1 LGRENFHRILDETQQ
16 NVLRMG
22 SLVEEAITR
31 AVDALSRADVKQ
43 AEEILRADDYIDDLN
58 VLIETNCLNLLALQ
72 QPMASDLRT
81 IAAMLDIIIDL
92 ERIGDHAC
100 DIAQITINLA
110 NEPQLKPLVDI
121 PLMAT
126 KAREMLRESLDAF
139 SHHDAQIAHQVPQ
152 KDDEVDRLYRSVFR
166 ELIEFMAK
174 DPKAIG
180 RASNLL
186 LVALYLERIADH
198 ATNIC
203 ERVVYMVEGVPK
215 KLKRSVVDLDGMLAH
230 TDQILQSTPPAAGDV
245 SAPPGSQ
252 RP

>member
-1 LGRENFHRILDETQQ
+1 LGRENFHRILEETQQ

-22 SLVEEAITR
+22 SLVEEAITK
-31 AVDALSRADVKQ
+31 AVDALSRSDVRLAD
-43 AEEILRADDYIDDLN
+43 EILRADDYIDDLN

-72 QPMASDLRT
+72 QPMATDLRT
-81 IAAMLDIIIDL
+81 IAAMLDIVIDL

-100 DIAQITINLA
+100 DIAQITKNLA

-121 PLMAT
+121 PLMAA

-139 SHHDAQIAHQVPQ
+139 SHHDAQAAHDVPS
-152 KDDEVDRLYRSVFR
+152 KDDEVDRLYRKVFA
-166 ELIEFMAK
+166 ELIQFMAR

-215 KLKRSVVDLDGMLAH
+215 KLKRSVVEFNEVLAH
-230 TDQILQSTPPAAGDV
+230 SDEIMQASSPATQSGDQGS
-245 SAPPGSQ
+245 PG
-252 RP
+252 

>member
-1 LGRENFHRILDETQQ
+1 MGRENFHRILDETQQ

-31 AVDALSRADVKQ
+31 AVDALSRSDVKQ
-43 AEEILRADDYIDDLN
+43 ADEILRADDYIDDLN

-121 PLMAT
+121 PLMAA

-139 SHHDAQIAHQVPQ
+139 SHHDASIAHQVPQ

-166 ELIEFMAK
+166 ELIQFMAN

-180 RASNLL
+180 RASNLI

-215 KLKRSVVDLDGMLAH
+215 KLKRSVVDLDGMLARS
-230 TDQILQSTPPAAGDV
+230 DQILHASNPAPADV
-245 SAPPGSQ
+245 ASSGHNP
-252 RP
+252 

>member
-1 LGRENFHRILDETQQ
+1 MGRENFHRILDETQQ
-16 NVLRMG
+16 DVLRMG
-22 SLVEEAITR
+22 SLVEEAITK
-31 AVDALSRADVKQ
+31 AVDALARSDVDA
-43 AEEILRADDYIDDLN
+43 AEAILRADDYIDDLN

-100 DIAQITINLA
+100 DIAQITRNLA
-110 NEPQLKPLVDI
+110 NEPLLKPLVDI
-121 PLMAT
+121 PLMAA

-139 SHHDAQIAHQVPQ
+139 SHRDAQAAHDVPR
-152 KDDEVDRLYRSVFR
+152 KDDEVDRLYRKVFA
-166 ELIEFMAK
+166 ELIQFMAR

-215 KLKRSVVDLDGMLAH
+215 KLKRSVVEFAGSAVRA
-230 TDQILQSTPPAAGDV
+230 TEEPSPAAPEGA
-245 SAPPGSQ
+245 S
-252 RP
+252 

>member
-1 LGRENFHRILDETQQ
+1 MGREDFHRILDETQQ

-31 AVDALSRADVKQ
+31 AVDALTRSDVKL
-43 AEEILRADDYIDDLN
+43 ADEILKADDYIDDLN

-92 ERIGDHAC
+92 ERIGDHAA
-100 DIAQITINLA
+100 DIAQITKNLA
-110 NEPQLKPLVDI
+110 NEPQMTPPVDI

-139 SHHDAQIAHQVPQ
+139 SHHDAEIAHKVPE
-152 KDDEVDRLYRSVFR
+152 KDDEVDRLYRKVFS
-166 ELIEFMAK
+166 ELIQFMAK

-198 ATNIC
+198 STNIC

-215 KLKRSVVDLDGMLAH
+215 KLKRSVVEFREAIAH
-230 TDQILQSTPPAAGDV
+230 TDDIIHPTGQGGQASTL
-245 SAPPGSQ
+245 APP
-252 RP
+252 

>member
-1 LGRENFHRILDETQQ
+1 VGRENFHRILEETQQ
-16 NVLRMG
+16 DVLRMG
-22 SLVEEAITR
+22 SLVEEAITK
-31 AVDALSRADVKQ
+31 AVDALARSDVKS

-100 DIAQITINLA
+100 DIAQITRNLA
-110 NEPQLKPLVDI
+110 NEPHLKPLVDI
-121 PLMAT
+121 PLMAA
-126 KAREMLRESLDAF
+126 KARDMLRESLDAF
-139 SHHDAQIAHQVPQ
+139 SHRDAQAAHDIPR
-152 KDDEVDRLYRSVFR
+152 KDDEVDRLYRKVFA
-166 ELIEFMAK
+166 ELIQFMAR

-215 KLKRSVVDLDGMLAH
+215 KLKRSVVEFAE
-230 TDQILQSTPPAAGDV
+230 TTTRTSEETSPAAAEGG
-245 SAPPGSQ
+245 A
-252 RP
+252 

>member
-1 LGRENFHRILDETQQ
+1 MGRENFHRILDETQQ

-22 SLVEEAITR
+22 SLVEEAITK
-31 AVDALSRADVKQ
+31 AVDALSRNDVKL
-43 AEEILRADDYIDDLN
+43 ADEILRADDYIDDLN

-81 IAAMLDIIIDL
+81 IAAMLDVIIDL

-100 DIAQITINLA
+100 DIAQITKNLA
-110 NEPQLKPLVDI
+110 NEPQLKPLIDI
-121 PLMAT
+121 PLMAAR
-126 KAREMLRESLDAF
+126 AREMLRESLDAF
-139 SHHDAQIAHQVPQ
+139 SHHDAEIAHAVPQ
-152 KDDEVDRLYRSVFR
+152 KDDEVDRLYRKVFA
-166 ELIEFMAK
+166 ELIQFMTK

-215 KLKRSVVDLDGMLAH
+215 KLKRSVVEFDQVLAH
-230 TDQILQSTPPAAGDV
+230 SDEIMQSSPGAIDQPAGD
-245 SAPPGSQ
+245 
-252 RP
+252 

>member
-1 LGRENFHRILDETQQ
+1 MGRENFHRILEETQQ
-16 NVLRMG
+16 DVLRMG
-22 SLVEEAITR
+22 SLVEEAITK
-31 AVDALSRADVKQ
+31 AVDALARSDVKA

-92 ERIGDHAC
+92 ERIGDHAG
-100 DIAQITINLA
+100 DIAQITRNLA
-110 NEPQLKPLVDI
+110 NEPHLKPLVDI
-121 PLMAT
+121 PLMAA

-139 SHHDAQIAHQVPQ
+139 SHRDAQAAHDIPR
-152 KDDEVDRLYRSVFR
+152 KDDEVDRLYRKVFA
-166 ELIEFMAK
+166 ELIQFMAR

-215 KLKRSVVDLDGMLAH
+215 KLKRSVVEFAE
-230 TDQILQSTPPAAGDV
+230 TSRSSEEASPAAAEG
-245 SAPPGSQ
+245 SA
-252 RP
+252 

>member
-1 LGRENFHRILDETQQ
+1 
-16 NVLRMG
+16 MG

-31 AVDALSRADVKQ
+31 AVDALTRSDTQQ

-110 NEPQLKPLVDI
+110 HEPHLKPLIDI
-121 PLMAT
+121 PLMAA

-139 SHHDAQIAHQVPQ
+139 SHHDASIAHQVPQ

-180 RASNLL
+180 RASNLI

-198 ATNIC
+198 STNIC

-215 KLKRSVVDLDGMLAH
+215 KLKRSVVDLDGILAH
-230 TDQILQSTPPAAGDV
+230 SDQIIQASGATPPDPA
-245 SAPPGSQ
+245 SALRNP
-252 RP
+252 

>member
-1 LGRENFHRILDETQQ
+1 LGRENFHRILEETQQ

-22 SLVEEAITR
+22 SLVEEAITK
-31 AVDALSRADVKQ
+31 AVDALSRSDTKLAD
-43 AEEILRADDYIDDLN
+43 EILKADDYIDDLN

-72 QPMASDLRT
+72 QPMATDLRT

-100 DIAQITINLA
+100 DIAQITKNLA

-121 PLMAT
+121 PLMAA

-139 SHHDAQIAHQVPQ
+139 SHHDAQAAHEIPR
-152 KDDEVDRLYRSVFR
+152 KDDEVDRLYRKVFS
-166 ELIEFMAK
+166 ELIQFMAK

-198 ATNIC
+198 STNIC

-215 KLKRSVVDLDGMLAH
+215 KLKRSVVEFNEVLAH
-230 TDQILQSTPPAAGDV
+230 TDEVLQSSTP
-245 SAPPGSQ
+245 SAPDTTSAG
-252 RP
+252 

>member
-1 LGRENFHRILDETQQ
+1 MGRENFHRILDETQQ

-31 AVDALSRADVKQ
+31 AVDALTRADLQQ
-43 AEEILRADDYIDDLN
+43 ADEILRADDYIDDLN

-100 DIAQITINLA
+100 DIAQITLNLA
-110 NEPQLKPLVDI
+110 NEPSLKPLIDI
-121 PLMAT
+121 PLMAK

-139 SHHDAQIAHQVPQ
+139 SHRDASMAHEVPR
-152 KDDEVDRLYRSVFR
+152 KDDEVDSLYRQVFR
-166 ELIEFMAK
+166 ELIQFMAS

-180 RASNLL
+180 RASNLI

-203 ERVVYMVEGVPK
+203 ERVVYMVEGVPR
-215 KLKRSVVDLDGMLAH
+215 KLKRSVVDLDGILARSDQMLQAAN
-230 TDQILQSTPPAAGDV
+230 PPSESPTV
-245 SAPPGSQ
+245 P
-252 RP
+252 

>member
-1 LGRENFHRILDETQQ
+1 MGRENFHRILDETQQ

-22 SLVEEAITR
+22 SLVEEAITK
-31 AVDALSRADVKQ
+31 AVDALSRNDIKLAD
-43 AEEILRADDYIDDLN
+43 EILRADDYIDDLN

-81 IAAMLDIIIDL
+81 IAAMLDVVIDL

-100 DIAQITINLA
+100 DIAQITKNLA

-121 PLMAT
+121 PLMAA

-139 SHHDAQIAHQVPQ
+139 SHHDAEIAHAVPQ
-152 KDDEVDRLYRSVFR
+152 KDDEVDRLYRKVFA
-166 ELIEFMAK
+166 ELIQFMAK

-215 KLKRSVVDLDGMLAH
+215 KLKRSVVEFDQVLAH
-230 TDQILQSTPPAAGDV
+230 SDEIMQSAGGVDQP
-245 SAPPGSQ
+245 SQ
-252 RP
+252 T

>member
-1 LGRENFHRILDETQQ
+1 MGRENFHRILDDTQQ

-31 AVDALSRADVKQ
+31 AVDALSQSDVAAADD
-43 AEEILRADDYIDDLN
+43 ILRGDDYIDDLN

-100 DIAQITINLA
+100 DIAQITKNLA
-110 NEPQLKPLVDI
+110 NEPPLKPLIDI
-121 PLMAT
+121 PLMAK

-139 SHHDAQIAHQVPQ
+139 SHHDASIAHLVPQ
-152 KDDEVDRLYRSVFR
+152 KDDEVDNLYRSVFA
-166 ELIEFMAK
+166 ELIQFMAH
-174 DPKAIG
+174 DAKAIG
-180 RASNLL
+180 RASNLI

-203 ERVVYMVEGVPK
+203 ERVVYMVEGVPR
-215 KLKRSVVDLDGMLAH
+215 KLKRSVIEFNEVLARS
-230 TDQILQSTPPAAGDV
+230 DQILQSSAGLPDQAASGH
-245 SAPPGSQ
+245 
-252 RP
+252 

>member
-1 LGRENFHRILDETQQ
+1 LGRENFHRILEETQQ

-22 SLVEEAITR
+22 SLVEEAITK
-31 AVDALSRADVKQ
+31 AVDALTRSDTKLAD
-43 AEEILRADDYIDDLN
+43 EILKADDYVDDLN

-81 IAAMLDIIIDL
+81 IAAMLDIVIDL

-100 DIAQITINLA
+100 DIAQITKNLA

-121 PLMAT
+121 PLMAA

-139 SHHDAQIAHQVPQ
+139 SHHDAQAAHAVPA
-152 KDDEVDRLYRSVFR
+152 KDDEVDRLYRKVFA
-166 ELIEFMAK
+166 ELIQFMAN

-180 RASNLL
+180 RASNLI

-198 ATNIC
+198 STNIC

-215 KLKRSVVDLDGMLAH
+215 KLKRSVVEFNEVLAH
-230 TDQILQSTPPAAGDV
+230 SDEIMQTSTPAPADTTSAG
-245 SAPPGSQ
+245 
-252 RP
+252 

>member
-1 LGRENFHRILDETQQ
+1 MGRENFHRILEETQQ
-16 NVLRMG
+16 DVLRMG
-22 SLVEEAITR
+22 SLVEEAITK
-31 AVDALSRADVKQ
+31 AVDALARSDVKS

-100 DIAQITINLA
+100 DIAQITRNLA
-110 NEPQLKPLVDI
+110 NEPHLKPLVDI
-121 PLMAT
+121 PLMAA
-126 KAREMLRESLDAF
+126 KARDMLRESLDAF
-139 SHHDAQIAHQVPQ
+139 SHRDAQAAHDIPR
-152 KDDEVDRLYRSVFR
+152 KDDEVDRLYRKVFA
-166 ELIEFMAK
+166 ELIQFMAR

-215 KLKRSVVDLDGMLAH
+215 KLKRSVVEFAE
-230 TDQILQSTPPAAGDV
+230 TTTRTSEETSPAAAEGG
-245 SAPPGSQ
+245 A
-252 RP
+252 

>member
-1 LGRENFHRILDETQQ
+1 MGRENFHRILEETQQ
-16 NVLRMG
+16 DVLRMG
-22 SLVEEAITR
+22 SLVEEAITK
-31 AVDALSRADVKQ
+31 AVDALARSDVKS

-100 DIAQITINLA
+100 DIAQITRNLA
-110 NEPQLKPLVDI
+110 NEPHLKPLVDI
-121 PLMAT
+121 PLMAA
-126 KAREMLRESLDAF
+126 KARDMLRESLDAF
-139 SHHDAQIAHQVPQ
+139 SHRDAQAAHDIPS
-152 KDDEVDRLYRSVFR
+152 KDDEVDRLYRKVFA
-166 ELIEFMAK
+166 ELIQFMAR

-215 KLKRSVVDLDGMLAH
+215 KLKRSVVEFAE
-230 TDQILQSTPPAAGDV
+230 TTTRTSEETSPAAAEGG
-245 SAPPGSQ
+245 A
-252 RP
+252 

>member
-1 LGRENFHRILDETQQ
+1 
-16 NVLRMG
+16 
-22 SLVEEAITR
+22 SLVEEAITK
-31 AVDALSRADVKQ
+31 AVDALARSDVKA

-92 ERIGDHAC
+92 ERIGDHAG
-100 DIAQITINLA
+100 DIAQITRNLA
-110 NEPQLKPLVDI
+110 NEPHLKPLVDI
-121 PLMAT
+121 PLMAA

-139 SHHDAQIAHQVPQ
+139 SHRDAQAAHDIPR
-152 KDDEVDRLYRSVFR
+152 KDDEVDRLYRKVFA
-166 ELIEFMAK
+166 ELIQFMAR

-215 KLKRSVVDLDGMLAH
+215 KLKRSVVEFAE
-230 TDQILQSTPPAAGDV
+230 TSRSSEEASPAAAEGG
-245 SAPPGSQ
+245 A
-252 RP
+252 

>member
-1 LGRENFHRILDETQQ
+1 MGRENFHRILEETQQ
-16 NVLRMG
+16 DVLRMG
-22 SLVEEAITR
+22 SLVEEAITK
-31 AVDALSRADVKQ
+31 AVDALARSDVKS

-100 DIAQITINLA
+100 DIAQITRNLA
-110 NEPQLKPLVDI
+110 NEPHLKPLVDI
-121 PLMAT
+121 PLMAA

-139 SHHDAQIAHQVPQ
+139 SHRDAQAAHDIPR
-152 KDDEVDRLYRSVFR
+152 KDDEVDRLYRKVFA
-166 ELIEFMAK
+166 ELIQFMAR

-215 KLKRSVVDLDGMLAH
+215 KLKRSVVEFAE
-230 TDQILQSTPPAAGDV
+230 TTTRTSEETSPAAAEGG
-245 SAPPGSQ
+245 A
-252 RP
+252 

>member
-1 LGRENFHRILDETQQ
+1 MGRENFHRILEETQQ
-16 NVLRMG
+16 DVLRMG
-22 SLVEEAITR
+22 SLVEEAITK
-31 AVDALSRADVKQ
+31 AVDALARSDVKS

-100 DIAQITINLA
+100 DIAQITRNLA
-110 NEPQLKPLVDI
+110 NEPHLKPLVDI
-121 PLMAT
+121 PLMAA

-139 SHHDAQIAHQVPQ
+139 SHRDAQAAHDIPS
-152 KDDEVDRLYRSVFR
+152 KDDEVDRLYRKVFA
-166 ELIEFMAK
+166 ELIQFMAR

-215 KLKRSVVDLDGMLAH
+215 KLKRSVVEFAE
-230 TDQILQSTPPAAGDV
+230 TTTRTSEEASPAAAEG
-245 SAPPGSQ
+245 GS
-252 RP
+252 

>member
-1 LGRENFHRILDETQQ
+1 MGRENFHRILDETQQ

-31 AVDALSRADVKQ
+31 AVDALSRSDVKL
-43 AEEILRADDYIDDLN
+43 ADEILRADDYIDDLN

-100 DIAQITINLA
+100 DIAQITKNLA
-110 NEPQLKPLVDI
+110 NEPQLKPLIDI
-121 PLMAT
+121 PLMAA

-139 SHHDAQIAHQVPQ
+139 SHHDAEIAHAVPQ
-152 KDDEVDRLYRSVFR
+152 KDDEVDRLYRKVFA
-166 ELIEFMAK
+166 ELIQFMAK
-174 DPKAIG
+174 DAKAIG

-203 ERVVYMVEGVPK
+203 ERVVYMVEGVPR
-215 KLKRSVVDLDGMLAH
+215 KLKRSVVEFDQVLAH
-230 TDQILQSTPPAAGDV
+230 SDEIMQSG
-245 SAPPGSQ
+245 PGSVDQ
-252 RP
+252 PAGGQARS

>member
-16 NVLRMG
+16 DVLRLG
-22 SLVEEAITR
+22 SLVEDAT
-31 AVDALSRADVKQ
+31 AKSVDALTRSDVKL
-43 AEEILRADDYIDDLN
+43 ADEIIEGDDIVDDLC
-58 VLIETNCLNLLALQ
+58 VRVETNCLNLLALQ

-81 IAAMLDIIIDL
+81 IASMLDIIIDL

-100 DIAQITINLA
+100 DIAQITRNLA
-110 NEPQLKPLVDI
+110 NEPLLKPLVDI
-121 PLMAT
+121 PLMAA

-139 SHHDAQIAHQVPQ
+139 SHRDAQAAHEIPR
-152 KDDEVDRLYRSVFR
+152 KDDEVDRLYRKVFA
-166 ELIEFMAK
+166 ELIQFMAR

-215 KLKRSVVDLDGMLAH
+215 KLKRSVVEFTETGIRAVEE
-230 TDQILQSTPPAAGDV
+230 SPPAAAEG
-245 SAPPGSQ
+245 A
-252 RP
+252 

>member
-1 LGRENFHRILDETQQ
+1 LGRENFHRILEETQQ

-22 SLVEEAITR
+22 SLVEEAITK
-31 AVDALSRADVKQ
+31 AVDALSRSDVKL

-72 QPMASDLRT
+72 QPMATDLRT
-81 IAAMLDIIIDL
+81 IAAMLDIVIDL

-100 DIAQITINLA
+100 DIAQITKNLA

-121 PLMAT
+121 PLMAA

-139 SHHDAQIAHQVPQ
+139 SHHDAQAAHDVPSQ
-152 KDDEVDRLYRSVFR
+152 DDEVDRLYRKVFA
-166 ELIEFMAK
+166 ELIQFMAR

-215 KLKRSVVDLDGMLAH
+215 KLKRSVVEFNEVLAH
-230 TDQILQSTPPAAGDV
+230 SDEIMHASTPVTQPED
-245 SAPPGSQ
+245 PGSSG
-252 RP
+252 

>member
-1 LGRENFHRILDETQQ
+1 LGREDFHRILDETQQ

-22 SLVEEAITR
+22 SLVEEAINR
-31 AVDALSRADVKQ
+31 AVDALTRNDVKL
-43 AEEILRADDYIDDLN
+43 AEEIMRADDYIDDLN

-100 DIAQITINLA
+100 DIAQITKNLA

-121 PLMAT
+121 PLMAA

-139 SHHDAQIAHQVPQ
+139 SHRDAGMAHAVPQ
-152 KDDEVDRLYRSVFR
+152 KDDEVDRLYRKVFN
-166 ELIEFMAK
+166 ELIQFMAK

-180 RASNLL
+180 RASNLI

-198 ATNIC
+198 STNIC

-215 KLKRSVVDLDGMLAH
+215 KLKRSVIEFDQALAH
-230 TDQILQSTPPAAGDV
+230 SDEIMQSSSSAIEQQAGTPETRA
-245 SAPPGSQ
+245 
-252 RP
+252 

>member
-1 LGRENFHRILDETQQ
+1 MGRENFHRILEETQQ
-16 NVLRMG
+16 DVLRMG
-22 SLVEEAITR
+22 SLVEEAITK
-31 AVDALSRADVKQ
+31 AVDALARSDVKS

-100 DIAQITINLA
+100 DIAQITRNLA
-110 NEPQLKPLVDI
+110 NEPHLKPLVDI
-121 PLMAT
+121 PLMAA
-126 KAREMLRESLDAF
+126 KARDMLRESLDAF
-139 SHHDAQIAHQVPQ
+139 SHRDAQAAHDIPS
-152 KDDEVDRLYRSVFR
+152 KDDEVDRLYRKVFA
-166 ELIEFMAK
+166 ELIQFMAR

-215 KLKRSVVDLDGMLAH
+215 KLKRSVVEFAE
-230 TDQILQSTPPAAGDV
+230 TTTRTSEEASPAAAEG
-245 SAPPGSQ
+245 GS
-252 RP
+252 